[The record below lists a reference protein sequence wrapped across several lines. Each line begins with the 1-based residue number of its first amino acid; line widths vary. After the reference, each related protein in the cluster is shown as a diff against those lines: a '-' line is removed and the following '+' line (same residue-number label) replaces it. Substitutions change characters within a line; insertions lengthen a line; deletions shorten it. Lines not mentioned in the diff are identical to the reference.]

1 MSSPW
6 QKGRSL
12 RAAWFL
18 FLILCMVQTLARP
31 GIAMQGAARGMQ
43 LCCETVIPSLFPFLV
58 LCELLL
64 QSPLA
69 SFFGI
74 PFIPVARALGIRSR
88 RAPAALFCGLLG
100 GFASAARS
108 VDRMYREGE
117 ISPREASVLLV
128 CCIGSSPAFIVGSV
142 GFAML
147 GSVKAGWFLLASQF
161 AAGLMC
167 GFAASRLAPEG
178 NAQPPHRP
186 SPPEKGIVAAVR
198 GAVFSMAVLCGY
210 IILFSFLAGIYTP
223 AGSSPP
229 AQYAVCLPLEVT
241 AACQKA
247 STCAPAYRVPLCMA
261 ALSLMGACVFLQ
273 VRALTHP
280 NISLRPLALSRIA
293 HLPLCLAVLAVLM
306 HLFPVSLPA
315 AAFNG
320 PVFTSRMP
328 ADAVCA
334 VFCMCALAI
343 CPRRSART

>member
-1 MSSPW
+1 MGSEM
-6 QKGRSL
+6 
-12 RAAWFL
+12 
-18 FLILCMVQTLARP
+18 C
-31 GIAMQGAARGMQ
+31 
-43 LCCETVIPSLFPFLV
+43 
-58 LCELLL
+58 
-64 QSPLA
+64 
-69 SFFGI
+69 
-74 PFIPVARALGIRSR
+74 IRDS
-88 RAPAALFCGLLG
+88 CGLLG

-247 STCAPAYRVPLCMA
+247 STCAPAYRVPLC
-261 ALSLMGACVFLQ
+261 LSLI
-273 VRALTHP
+273 H
-280 NISLRPLALSRIA
+280 I
-293 HLPLCLAVLAVLM
+293 
-306 HLFPVSLPA
+306 
-315 AAFNG
+315 
-320 PVFTSRMP
+320 
-328 ADAVCA
+328 
-334 VFCMCALAI
+334 
-343 CPRRSART
+343 

>member
-1 MSSPW
+1 M
-6 QKGRSL
+6 L
-12 RAAWFL
+12 
-18 FLILCMVQTLARP
+18 
-31 GIAMQGAARGMQ
+31 
-43 LCCETVIPSLFPFLV
+43 
-58 LCELLL
+58 
-64 QSPLA
+64 
-69 SFFGI
+69 
-74 PFIPVARALGIRSR
+74 
-88 RAPAALFCGLLG
+88 
-100 GFASAARS
+100 
-108 VDRMYREGE
+108 YR
-117 ISPREASVLLV
+117 L
-128 CCIGSSPAFIVGSV
+128 SPAFIVGSV

-161 AAGLMC
+161 AAGLIC

-186 SPPEKGIVAAVR
+186 SPPEKCIVAAVR

-306 HLFPVSLPA
+306 HLFPVSHARCGLQRPCFHLAHARRCSVRRILHVCAGHLPA
-315 AAFNG
+315 AQRAHLNT
-320 PVFTSRMP
+320 VE
-328 ADAVCA
+328 ADRACSD
-334 VFCMCALAI
+334 I
-343 CPRRSART
+343 IKKTQRKRSKRYV